1 MPLPRFHDSGNEVK
15 HSSLRSV
22 DEIFCV
28 CVVLSILLY
37 MVALTFKFVDEIL
50 LCGQTSDFLCVPD
63 AHNF

>member
-37 MVALTFKFVDEIL
+37 MVALTFKFVDL
-50 LCGQTSDFLCVPD
+50 PLVCDHSNGSY
-63 AHNF
+63 